1 MGDEE
6 VSKGQSG
13 ADADPAATGP
23 DPAQAPDAPEPGSPD
38 KGDGGA
44 GAQPDTMYQE

>member
-6 VSKGQSG
+6 VSKGQPG
-13 ADADPAATGP
+13 ADADPDATGA
-23 DPAQAPDAPEPGSPD
+23 DAAQAPGTPEPESPD